1 MAEGEQD
8 RDTGASGATATVSS
22 GVRDDGTRPQSD
34 DRPRPE
40 RPRGFRDQLRDV
52 AREHRGLSILATL
65 LLLVLLVAA
74 LAGAGLAIWAFR
86 EEGRARKAE
95 QEAVQKERKAVEV
108 AAEYRARFS
117 QAEAT
122 WKAAAQELRYA
133 RASSEAARH
142 SEEESRAILDFFKRT
157 LLSAGRPG
165 DGSLPAAFWAEG
177 KGQDVTLRKALES
190 TDSRVNEAF
199 ADRPLAEAAIREML
213 GLGYLGVGEPSRAVQ
228 EYQRALDL
236 REATQ
241 GAAHPD
247 AAACR
252 NQLAVAYRLA
262 GRPTE
267 AAFLFNRSPN
277 TPGHAAALAA
287 RGLTLLL
294 EKKPTEAE
302 LKLRECLT
310 IRRKIQPGDWT
321 TFDTESALG
330 EALVDQ
336 KKFAEAEPLLRS
348 GYEGLK
354 RREDAIPSQERS
366 RLTRALERLVK
377 FYEAQGQEDQAA
389 RWRKELEGA
398 RATAKS

>member
-8 RDTGASGATATVSS
+8 RDTGAEGTPPSS
-22 GVRDDGTRPQSD
+22 T
-34 DRPRPE
+34 DRP

-52 AREHRGLSILATL
+52 AREHRGPSIIAAL
-65 LLLVLLVAA
+65 LLLVLLVVAV
-74 LAGAGLAIWAFR
+74 GGTGLAIWAFR
-86 EEGRARKAE
+86 EEGVARRAE
-95 QEAVQKERKAVEV
+95 QQAVQKEKKAEDV
-108 AAEYRARFS
+108 AAEYKTKFQQS
-117 QAEAT
+117 EAT

-133 RASSEAARH
+133 QGSAEAARH
-142 SEEESRAILDFFKRT
+142 SEQDMKDVLDFFKKT

-165 DGSLPAAFWAEG
+165 GGTLPAAFWAAG
-177 KGQDVTLRKALES
+177 RGQDVMLRQALDLTE
-190 TDSRVNEAF
+190 SRVAEMF
-199 ADRPLAEAAIREML
+199 ADRPLAEAAIREL
-213 GLGYLGVGEPSRAVQ
+213 IGLGYLNVGEPARAVQ
-228 EYQRALDL
+228 QYRRTLDL
-236 REATQ
+236 REAIQ

-267 AAFLFNRSPN
+267 AALLFDRTPN
-277 TPGHAAALAA
+277 TPGYAAALAA

-294 EKKPTEAE
+294 EKKPAEAE

-354 RREDAIPSQERS
+354 QRKDAIPSQERS

>member
-1 MAEGEQD
+1 
-8 RDTGASGATATVSS
+8 
-22 GVRDDGTRPQSD
+22 
-34 DRPRPE
+34 
-40 RPRGFRDQLRDV
+40 
-52 AREHRGLSILATL
+52 
-65 LLLVLLVAA
+65 VL
-74 LAGAGLAIWAFR
+74 LAGAVAGTGLAIWAFR
-86 EEGRARKAE
+86 EEGRAREAEQQALQREKKAE
-95 QEAVQKERKAVEV
+95 GV
-108 AAEYRARFS
+108 AAEYKGKYA

-122 WKAAAQELRYA
+122 WKAAGQELRYA
-133 RASSEAARH
+133 RASAEAARR
-142 SEEESRAILDFFKRT
+142 SEEEARAILDFFKRT

-177 KGQDVTLRKALES
+177 RGKDVTLRKALDS

-213 GLGYLGVGEPSRAVQ
+213 GLGYLGVGEPARAVRQ
-228 EYQRALDL
+228 YERALDL

-247 AAACR
+247 AASCR

-262 GRPTE
+262 GRATE
-267 AAFLFNRSPN
+267 AALLFNRSPN

-294 EKKPTEAE
+294 EKKPAEAE

-330 EALVDQ
+330 EALLDQ
-336 KKFAEAEPLLRS
+336 KKFAEAEKLLLS
-348 GYEGLK
+348 GFEGMQQRK
-354 RREDAIPSQERS
+354 DSIPDQDQP
-366 RLTRALERLVK
+366 RLTKALERLVK
-377 FYEAQGQEDQAA
+377 LYEAWGRSDQAS
-389 RWRKELEGA
+389 RWRAELRKAETA
-398 RATAKS
+398 RDS